1 MGKFADMKAKVGL
14 FVPCYVNAVFPQ
26 VAVASYK
33 LLKSFGLDVDY
44 PVDQTCCGQPMGNA
58 GFQSEARGL
67 AERFEKLFEGYDYIV
82 GPSSSCVMFVREHYS
97 ELLGGKNTCEGRI
110 FEICEFIHD
119 IVKPDA
125 LQAEFPHKVSIHNSC
140 HGVRMMGLSAP
151 SELQVPYY
159 SKLRDLLS
167 LVKGIE
173 VVEPERRDECCGFG
187 GLFSVEESEV
197 SVKMGRD
204 KVRRHMATGA
214 EYITGADSSCLMHQN
229 GIIAADKLPI
239 KTIHIVEILA
249 AGL

>member
-1 MGKFADMKAKVGL
+1 M
-14 FVPCYVNAVFPQ
+14 PCYVNAVFPQ
-26 VAVASYK
+26 VAVSSYK
-33 LLKSFGLDVDY
+33 LLTSFGLDVDY
-44 PVDQTCCGQPMGNA
+44 PVGQTCCGQPMGNA
-58 GFQSEARGL
+58 GFQDEARRL
-67 AERFEKLFEGYDYIV
+67 AERFEKLFEEYDYIV

-97 ELLGGKNTCEGRI
+97 ELLGRKSASEGRL

-119 IVKPDA
+119 IVRPAA

-151 SELQVPYY
+151 SELQIPYY
-159 SKLRDLLS
+159 SKLRDLLA

-187 GLFSVEESEV
+187 GLFSMEESEV

-204 KVRRHMATGA
+204 KVRRHMFTGA

-229 GIIAADKLPI
+229 GIIAADRLPI

-249 AGL
+249 TGL

>member
-1 MGKFADMKAKVGL
+1 MGTFADMKAKVGL

-97 ELLGGKNTCEGRI
+97 ELLGGKSTCEGRF

-229 GIIAADKLPI
+229 GIIAADRLPI